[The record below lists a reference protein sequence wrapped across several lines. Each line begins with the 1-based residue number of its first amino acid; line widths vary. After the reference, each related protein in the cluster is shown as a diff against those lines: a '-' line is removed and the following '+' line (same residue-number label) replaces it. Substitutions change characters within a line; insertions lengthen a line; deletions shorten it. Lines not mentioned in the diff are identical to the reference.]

1 MLQQHIDEVAL
12 KITKLYEQT
21 AEKTFTKEFC
31 PYSNT
36 SNENKPW
43 FGYRCKKSKLL
54 YNRAR
59 KRYQNCKSD
68 RNKTS
73 LHNASKFYK
82 QTMNKYINEY
92 NQKQQAKLRKMQ
104 KASPKEYWKY
114 LNRFNK
120 QSEPNKP
127 PLESFVNFFKNLNT
141 LQPDSN
147 EEESLIDEI
156 LNNIDLN
163 DETQFLNVPITV
175 EEISK
180 CITKLKN
187 SKAPGSDQILNEYI
201 KYTKTQM
208 LPLYAKLFNLILETG
223 IIPEKWV
230 EGMIKPIF
238 KNKGDPMNPENYRAI
253 ALVSCLGKL
262 FTAVLNE

>member
-1 MLQQHIDEVAL
+1 
-12 KITKLYEQT
+12 
-21 AEKTFTKEFC
+21 
-31 PYSNT
+31 
-36 SNENKPW
+36 
-43 FGYRCKKSKLL
+43 
-54 YNRAR
+54 
-59 KRYQNCKSD
+59 
-68 RNKTS
+68 
-73 LHNASKFYK
+73 
-82 QTMNKYINEY
+82 
-92 NQKQQAKLRKMQ
+92 MQ

-120 QSEPNKP
+120 QSEPNQP

-141 LQPDSN
+141 LQPGSN

-180 CITKLKN
+180 CITKLNN

-238 KNKGDPMNPENYRAI
+238 KNNGDPMNPENYRAI
-253 ALVSCLGKL
+253 TLVSCLGKL
-262 FTAVLNE
+262 FTAVLNERLNMFLSENEILSENQAGFRKCYSTNDHIFVLQSLFELLKL